1 MRKLTSI
8 FVVRLT
14 GFDRMNLSKEVF
26 ESQSLASG
34 SSAQLVRVA
43 VLSVALQAV
52 KGLLGALFSLFLE
65 QVLLFLLAGLDVGG
79 LFRRKE

>member
-1 MRKLTSI
+1 M
-8 FVVRLT
+8 
-14 GFDRMNLSKEVF
+14 
-26 ESQSLASG
+26 ASG
-34 SSAQLVRVA
+34 LELRVKGCSAQLVRVA

>member
-43 VLSVALQAV
+43 VLSVALHAI
-52 KGLLGALFSLFLE
+52 KGLLGALPSLLHE
-65 QVLLFLLAGLDVGG
+65 QVLLLLLAGLDV
-79 LFRRKE
+79 